1 MRGWWGCRLDAKTLA
16 ERRIHS
22 AEAQGGATSR
32 FSGGRILD
40 RRALVKHNQVS
51 GGGDYNYNDDDDDDA
66 GEEARGGADDEDRV
80 VPRRAA
86 AEGGPGAGDGPGQQP
101 RQRQHLGPLPPA
113 AAHRSVSTT

>member
-1 MRGWWGCRLDAKTLA
+1 M
-16 ERRIHS
+16 
-22 AEAQGGATSR
+22 
-32 FSGGRILD
+32 
-40 RRALVKHNQVS
+40 
-51 GGGDYNYNDDDDDDA
+51 GGGYDYNDDGDDDDA

>member
-1 MRGWWGCRLDAKTLA
+1 MRGWCGCRLDAKTLA

-51 GGGDYNYNDDDDDDA
+51 GGGGDGDDDDGA
-66 GEEARGGADDEDRV
+66 GAEARGGADDEDRV

-86 AEGGPGAGDGPGQQP
+86 AEGGPGEGDGPGQQP

-113 AAHRSVSTT
+113 AAHRSVSTDQH